1 MCHLFLLV
9 LIIFGSNNH
18 WYVHNISIP
27 YITYSQT
34 TPIITFLLIYFHF
47 YFFKISLVIYWGMPN
62 IAPWLYDRQMHT
74 NNDPNSNPMPV
85 RHQPISLLYECRKIF
100 EIPLDIP
107 FQNPCTKWVNFLKN
121 EIFPQPN
128 LSLTNPWR
136 RDSFFEYC
144 FSDSQILGVSIWY
157 IKLFIYFRTVRFRNR
172 SHIENS

>member
-1 MCHLFLLV
+1 MCHLFLLF

-34 TPIITFLLIYFHF
+34 TPIITFFLIYFHF
-47 YFFKISLVIYWGMPN
+47 YFFKISLVIYWGIPN

-85 RHQPISLLYECRKIF
+85 HDQSISLLYECRKKF

-107 FQNPCTKWVNFLKN
+107 FQNPCTKWVNFPFGIDDQPSDNLIQWTWDLRYSYLIWLGIEYSQACLTKN
-121 EIFPQPN
+121 DDRVEV
-128 LSLTNPWR
+128 T
-136 RDSFFEYC
+136 
-144 FSDSQILGVSIWY
+144 
-157 IKLFIYFRTVRFRNR
+157 
-172 SHIENS
+172 